1 METSHFF
8 QTLHKEHISLVRS
21 IYYRVEKSDVFF
33 SINMASNL
41 LKYVYESIDKEK
53 KNKKHLFISII
64 KNWPIIPPFSPIFFL
79 SNEK

>member
-53 KNKKHLFISII
+53 KKQKTPLYLNNKKLANNSTILTHFFSI
-64 KNWPIIPPFSPIFFL
+64 
-79 SNEK
+79 